1 MSGNVIEVR
10 VIPQPRGFVVADSIV
25 APLYFIFSDPS
36 GMSGGPFEHQ
46 PSLVRR
52 ESPSAASTENT
63 SREALLGNYKRDT

>member
-1 MSGNVIEVR
+1 MSGNAIEVR
-10 VIPQPRGFVVADSIV
+10 VILQPWRFVVADSIV

-52 ESPSAASTENT
+52 EPLSAASTENK
-63 SREALLGNYKRDT
+63 SHKALLGNYIRDI